1 MDLKVIIDEILNIL
15 TKEQEEKISD
25 ILLRFNEKRGLDEI
39 LNDNVC
45 VKFQYYDDEMD
56 NKVVDVKKM
65 IDNLQE
71 DILHMIEEECII

>member
-65 IDNLQE
+65 IDNFQE